1 MTVKYGVVLLR
12 RECRING
19 KIDIHELHIFTG
31 AGSIFDVWDHL
42 TIVVTTVL
50 FDCYIF
56 HFFPFPL
63 GLNYPSQIHEALKQ
77 QVPKTA

>member
-1 MTVKYGVVLLR
+1 MTVKYGIVLLR

-19 KIDIHELHIFTG
+19 KIDIRELHIFTG
-31 AGSIFDVWDHL
+31 AGSIFDMWDHL

-56 HFFPFPL
+56 QRAFFSLSLRAQLP
-63 GLNYPSQIHEALKQ
+63 
-77 QVPKTA
+77 